1 MMSSIFPDRLLTNIT
16 IKVPNSTTQHGN
28 EHILCLPITK
38 NYWPSVAA
46 VIIFF
51 ATNYLAHAATVKS
64 SPGDDSLLQ
73 GCNALLALF
82 FPMSGLLRALNAIVR
97 LPIRARNELEKACRA
112 GALCMVVRAP
122 HWRPKPGQKFSV
134 GVVLEDDR
142 DVEDTDPE
150 GQFGHDSSQP
160 IKANMITYLPS
171 YAREQSSTWIHFD
184 SVWARSRVDLRL
196 SRVHGTYDLPEG
208 YEFAIVPRNTFL
220 ISQVASDTHGDPR
233 LSSEISAS
241 YSVLKAVA
249 SLIQVVAAFTTLLS
263 NRPDL
268 ISRWGYASYHLT
280 VIPYLAMTLVNLIS
294 NMVSPDYSCLYMIR
308 SDTMVEA
315 EKLGGRFEG
324 EIAQM
329 ISLLPK
335 DGMQVENPAWSGLT
349 KKDIQN
355 FSLTLTSTASE
366 MYVFDMVIYLLD
378 LIIASKAKKKLSAK
392 DAEMM
397 HLEVVSQLNTSTTPA
412 ANEFESSATQA
423 NPPVDPTGEILP
435 NGNESPV
442 LQDIFFVDEFRT
454 QSNPDILARSVGST
468 DEYQIQIPRPPPRL
482 SSGKGLLYTIDRAM
496 EDLSSARGEKTSSFF
511 AMLQNMK
518 ENRIRLKAYKFSGST
533 SSTSSYFKQTM
544 LLYNFA
550 LKDRIIPISL
560 DDNAEFAP
568 VRSAIIYHPNCHRF
582 LRWDDFA
589 NPPKSNK
596 EKSNAI
602 QLRVLSPITD
612 SEENCLAASISN
624 VRTLL
629 KLPERP
635 TTTTASIAELE
646 GLLYSPTITRT
657 SGRIGWAILVEISIG
672 ICVVGLFF
680 GLIAG
685 LTKFHSGESSV
696 TERGIMMTWL
706 ASGLYGF
713 CLPLL
718 STLEL
723 LKILF
728 LFPIILS
735 LCLSGVPN
743 FYHTSYEIDK
753 TLRNEEQS
761 VTGDWKKKTKKFVRV
776 YTKVALKMFVAISPN
791 FGPQP
796 AAALLYVFAFIPLGI
811 FIPPIWGFVLVGR
824 MITEWGDCVR
834 LY

>member
-1 MMSSIFPDRLLTNIT
+1 MMRSIFPDRLLTNIT

-97 LPIRARNELEKACRA
+97 LPILARNELEKACRA

-142 DVEDTDPE
+142 DVENTDPE
-150 GQFGHDSSQP
+150 GEFGHDSSQP

-220 ISQVASDTHGDPR
+220 VSQVASDTHEDPR

-308 SDTMVEA
+308 SETMVEA

-366 MYVFDMVIYLLD
+366 MYVFDMAIYLLD
-378 LIIASKAKKKLSAK
+378 LITASKAKTKLSAK
-392 DAEMM
+392 DAKMI
-397 HLEVVSQLNTSTTPA
+397 HLEVVSQFNASTTPPT
-412 ANEFESSATQA
+412 NEPETSATQA
-423 NPPVDPTGEILP
+423 NQPADPTGASLP
-435 NGNESPV
+435 NGGNENPA
-442 LQDIFFVDEFRT
+442 LQNIFFDDEFRT
-454 QSNPDILARSVGST
+454 QFNPKDILARPVGST
-468 DEYQIQIPRPPPRL
+468 DEYQIQIPRAPRL
-482 SSGKGLLYTIDRAM
+482 SSEKGPLYTIRRVM

-518 ENRIRLKAYKFSGST
+518 ENRMRLKAYKFSD
-533 SSTSSYFKQTM
+533 SYIKRIM
-544 LLYNFA
+544 ILYNLS
-550 LKDRIIPISL
+550 LKDHIIPISSG
-560 DDNAEFAP
+560 DYAEFAP

-629 KLPERP
+629 KLPGRP

-646 GLLYSPTITRT
+646 ELLYSPTITRT

-696 TERGIMMTWL
+696 TERSIMMTWL

-761 VTGDWKKKTKKFVRV
+761 VTGDWKKRTKKFVRV
-776 YTKVALKMFVAISPN
+776 YTKVVSKMFVAISPN

-811 FIPPIWGFVLVGR
+811 FIPPVWGFVLVGR

>member
-1 MMSSIFPDRLLTNIT
+1 MSSIFPDRLLTNIT

-28 EHILCLPITK
+28 EHILCLPISK

-82 FPMSGLLRALNAIVR
+82 FPISGLLRALNAIVR
-97 LPIRARNELEKACRA
+97 LPILARNELEKACRA

-122 HWRPKPGQKFSV
+122 HWKPKPGQKFSV
-134 GVVLEDDR
+134 GVVLEDDIG
-142 DVEDTDPE
+142 VEDTDPE
-150 GQFGHDSSQP
+150 EQSGHDSSQP

-196 SRVHGTYDLPEG
+196 SRVHGTYELPEG

-249 SLIQVVAAFTTLLS
+249 SVVQVVAAFTTLLS

-308 SDTMVEA
+308 SETMVEA
-315 EKLGGRFEG
+315 ERSGGRFEG
-324 EIAQM
+324 GIAQM

-349 KKDIQN
+349 KKDIRD
-355 FSLTLTSTASE
+355 FSLRITSTASQI
-366 MYVFDMVIYLLD
+366 YIFDMFNNLLD

-392 DAEMM
+392 DAKMI
-397 HLEVVSQLNTSTTPA
+397 HLEVISQLDASTIPP
-412 ANEFESSATQA
+412 ANESETSATQA
-423 NPPVDPTGEILP
+423 DQPVNPAGKTLP
-435 NGNESPV
+435 DGGNESPV
-442 LQDIFFVDEFRT
+442 LQNGFFVDESRT
-454 QSNPDILARSVGST
+454 QSNPDILARPVGST
-468 DEYQIQIPRPPPRL
+468 DEYQIQIPRAPRR
-482 SSGKGLLYTIDRAM
+482 SSRKGLLYTIHLAM
-496 EDLSSARGEKTSSFF
+496 EDLSSVRGEKTRSFF

-518 ENRIRLKAYKFSGST
+518 VNRMRLKAYKFAD
-533 SSTSSYFKQTM
+533 SYIKRIM
-544 LLYNFA
+544 ILYNLA
-550 LKDRIIPISL
+550 LKDYVIPISSG
-560 DDNAEFAP
+560 DYAEFTP
-568 VRSAIIYHPNCHRF
+568 VRSATIYHPNCHRF

-589 NPPKSNK
+589 NSPKSNK
-596 EKSNAI
+596 EESNAI

-646 GLLYSPTITRT
+646 ELLYSPTIKRT
-657 SGRIGWAILVEISIG
+657 SGRMGWAILVEISIG
-672 ICVVGLFF
+672 ICAVGLFF

-685 LTKFHSGESSV
+685 LTEFHSGESSV

-728 LFPIILS
+728 LFPIFLS
-735 LCLSGVPN
+735 LCLLSVPDI
-743 FYHTSYEIDK
+743 YHNTYEINQ
-753 TLRNEEQS
+753 TLINDTQIEAFS
-761 VTGDWKKKTKKFVRV
+761 WKKGIKRAFRECTK
-776 YTKVALKMFVAISPN
+776 I
-791 FGPQP
+791 
-796 AAALLYVFAFIPLGI
+796 AFGI
-811 FIPPIWGFVLVGR
+811 F
-824 MITEWGDCVR
+824 MS
-834 LY
+834 

>member
-1 MMSSIFPDRLLTNIT
+1 MSSILPDRLLTNIT
-16 IKVPNSTTQHGN
+16 ITVPNSTTQHGN
-28 EHILCLPITK
+28 DHILCLPITRS
-38 NYWPSVAA
+38 YWPSVAA

-97 LPIRARNELEKACRA
+97 LPILARNELEKACRA

-150 GQFGHDSSQP
+150 GQSGRDSSQT

-184 SVWARSRVDLRL
+184 SVWARSCVNLRL

-294 NMVSPDYSCLYMIR
+294 NMVSPDYSCLYMVR
-308 SDTMVEA
+308 SETMVEA

-324 EIAQM
+324 EVAQT

-355 FSLTLTSTASE
+355 FSLTLTSTASQ
-366 MYVFDMVIYLLD
+366 MYIFNMVIRLLD
-378 LIIASKAKKKLSAK
+378 LTIASKAKKKLSAK
-392 DAEMM
+392 DAKMI
-397 HLEVVSQLNTSTTPA
+397 HLEVISQFNSSTAPP
-412 ANEFESSATQA
+412 ANESETSATQA
-423 NPPVDPTGEILP
+423 EQPINLADTILL
-435 NGNESPV
+435 NGGNESPA
-442 LQDIFFVDEFRT
+442 LQNSLSADRFRM
-454 QSNPDILARSVGST
+454 QSNSDILARPVGST
-468 DEYQIQIPRPPPRL
+468 DEYQLQIPRAPRL
-482 SSGKGLLYTIDRAM
+482 SSGKGLSYTIHRIM
-496 EDLSSARGEKTSSFF
+496 EDLYSAQGEKTSSFLI
-511 AMLQNMK
+511 MLQNMK
-518 ENRIRLKAYKFSGST
+518 ENKSRLKAYKISESHM
-533 SSTSSYFKQTM
+533 KRTM
-544 LLYNFA
+544 ILYNLA
-550 LKDRIIPISL
+550 LQGHIIPITSE
-560 DDNAEFAP
+560 DNAEFAP

-589 NPPKSNK
+589 DPPKIDK

-602 QLRVLSPITD
+602 QLRELSPINE
-612 SEENCLAASISN
+612 SGENNLAASISN

-635 TTTTASIAELE
+635 TTTAVSIAELE
-646 GLLYSPTITRT
+646 ELLYSPTRTRT
-657 SGRIGWAILVEISIG
+657 GGRIGWAIIVEISIG
-672 ICVVGLFF
+672 IFVVGLFF

-723 LKILF
+723 LKIIF
-728 LFPIILS
+728 LFPAILS
-735 LCLSGVPN
+735 LCLSGIPD
-743 FYHTSYEIDK
+743 FYHDTYENHQALIDD
-753 TLRNEEQS
+753 EQNDT
-761 VTGDWKKKTKKFVRV
+761 VDWKMMIINLAQRRF
-776 YTKVALKMFVAISPN
+776 N
-791 FGPQP
+791 FFFGM
-796 AAALLYVFAFIPLGI
+796 AAASSARPQQMAAFLYGFAFVPLGI
-811 FIPPIWGFVLVGR
+811 FIPPVWGLSGFFKMMLA
-824 MITEWGDCVR
+824 EDE
-834 LY
+834 

>member
-1 MMSSIFPDRLLTNIT
+1 MSSIFPDRLLTNIT

-46 VIIFF
+46 VIISF

-97 LPIRARNELEKACRA
+97 LPILARNELEKACRA
-112 GALCMVVRAP
+112 GALCMVVRAR
-122 HWRPKPGQKFSV
+122 HWRPKPGQKISV

-142 DVEDTDPE
+142 DAENTDPE

-171 YAREQSSTWIHFD
+171 YAREQSSAWLYFD
-184 SVWARSRVDLRL
+184 SVWARSRVNLRL

-220 ISQVASDTHGDPR
+220 ISQVASDTHEDPR

-308 SDTMVEA
+308 SETMVEA
-315 EKLGGRFEG
+315 EKSGGRFEG

-329 ISLLPK
+329 ISLLAK

-355 FSLTLTSTASE
+355 LSLALTSTASE
-366 MYVFDMVIYLLD
+366 MYVLDIAIYLLD
-378 LIIASKAKKKLSAK
+378 LITASKAKTKLSAK
-392 DAEMM
+392 DAKMI
-397 HLEVVSQLNTSTTPA
+397 HLEVVSQLIASTTPST
-412 ANEFESSATQA
+412 NEPETSATQVNHPA
-423 NPPVDPTGEILP
+423 DPTGASLP
-435 NGNESPV
+435 NGGNENPA
-442 LQDIFFVDEFRT
+442 LQNVFFDDEFCT
-454 QSNPDILARSVGST
+454 QSNPKDILARPVGTT
-468 DEYQIQIPRPPPRL
+468 DKYQIQIPCAPRR
-482 SSGKGLLYTIDRAM
+482 SSRKGLLYTIHLVM

-518 ENRIRLKAYKFSGST
+518 ENRMRLKAYRFAD
-533 SSTSSYFKQTM
+533 SYIKRIM
-544 LLYNFA
+544 ILYNLA
-550 LKDRIIPISL
+550 LKDHIIPIISG
-560 DDNAEFAP
+560 DYAEFTP
-568 VRSAIIYHPNCHRF
+568 VRSATIYHPNCHRF
-582 LRWDDFA
+582 LCWDDFA
-589 NPPKSNK
+589 DPPKSNK
-596 EKSNAI
+596 EKSNAT

-646 GLLYSPTITRT
+646 ELLYLSNTTRT
-657 SGRIGWAILVEISIG
+657 SRRIGWAILVEISIG

-685 LTKFHSGESSV
+685 LTNFHSGESSV

-723 LKILF
+723 LKVLF
-728 LFPIILS
+728 LFPIFLS
-735 LCLSGVPN
+735 LCLSGAPD

-761 VTGDWKKKTKKFVRV
+761 VTG
-776 YTKVALKMFVAISPN
+776 
-791 FGPQP
+791 G
-796 AAALLYVFAFIPLGI
+796 
-811 FIPPIWGFVLVGR
+811 
-824 MITEWGDCVR
+824 
-834 LY
+834 

>member
-1 MMSSIFPDRLLTNIT
+1 MMSSILPDRPFTNIT
-16 IKVPNSTTQHGN
+16 IKVPSSTTQHGN
-28 EHILCLPITK
+28 DHILCLPITRD
-38 NYWPSVAA
+38 YWPSVAA

-64 SPGDDSLLQ
+64 SPGDDTLLQ

-97 LPIRARNELEKACRA
+97 LPILARNELEKACRA

-122 HWRPKPGQKFSV
+122 HWRPKPGQKISV

-184 SVWARSRVDLRL
+184 SVWARSRVNLRL
-196 SRVHGTYDLPEG
+196 SRVHGTHHLPEG

-220 ISQVASDTHGDPR
+220 ISQVASDTHEDPR
-233 LSSEISAS
+233 LSTEISAS

-294 NMVSPDYSCLYMIR
+294 NLVSPDYSCLYMIR
-308 SDTMVEA
+308 SETMVEA

-335 DGMQVENPAWSGLT
+335 DGMQVDNPAWSGLT
-349 KKDIQN
+349 KKGIQN
-355 FSLTLTSTASE
+355 LSLALTSTASE
-366 MYVFDMVIYLLD
+366 MYVLNMAIYLLD
-378 LIIASKAKKKLSAK
+378 LITASKAKTKLSAK
-392 DAEMM
+392 DAKMI
-397 HLEVVSQLNTSTTPA
+397 HLEVVSQLIASTAPST
-412 ANEFESSATQA
+412 NEPETSATQA
-423 NPPVDPTGEILP
+423 NHPEDPTGASLS
-435 NGNESPV
+435 NGGNENPA
-442 LQDIFFVDEFRT
+442 LQNVFFDDEFRT
-454 QSNPDILARSVGST
+454 QSNPKDILARPVGTT
-468 DEYQIQIPRPPPRL
+468 DEYQIQIPRAPWR
-482 SSGKGLLYTIDRAM
+482 SSRKGLLYTIHLVM
-496 EDLSSARGEKTSSFF
+496 EDLSSARSDKTRSFF

-518 ENRIRLKAYKFSGST
+518 ENRMRLKPYKSAD
-533 SSTSSYFKQTM
+533 SYIKRIII
-544 LLYNFA
+544 LCNLA
-550 LKDRIIPISL
+550 LKDHIIPISSG
-560 DDNAEFAP
+560 DYAEFTR
-568 VRSAIIYHPNCHRF
+568 VRSATIYHPNCHRF

-596 EKSNAI
+596 EKSNAT

-612 SEENCLAASISN
+612 SEENCLAASICN

-646 GLLYSPTITRT
+646 ELLYFSNATRT

-685 LTKFHSGESSV
+685 LTKFHSGESSA

-723 LKILF
+723 LKVLF
-728 LFPIILS
+728 LFPIFAS
-735 LCLSGVPN
+735 LCISGAPD

-753 TLRNEEQS
+753 RLRNEEQS
-761 VTGDWKKKTKKFVRV
+761 ETGGWKKRTKRV
-776 YTKVALKMFVAISPN
+776 FRVFTKVLSKRFVVVSPN
-791 FGPQP
+791 VGGHQP
-796 AAALLYVFAFIPLGI
+796 ASAHLYVFAFIPLGI
-811 FIPPIWGFVLVGR
+811 FIPPVWGFVLVGR

>member
-1 MMSSIFPDRLLTNIT
+1 MMSSIFPDRLLTNVT

-38 NYWPSVAA
+38 DYWPSVAA

-64 SPGDDSLLQ
+64 SPGDDTLLQ

-97 LPIRARNELEKACRA
+97 LPIFARNELEKACRA

-122 HWRPKPGQKFSV
+122 HWRPKTGQKFSV

-142 DVEDTDPE
+142 DVENTDPE
-150 GQFGHDSSQP
+150 GQFRHDSSQP

-220 ISQVASDTHGDPR
+220 ISQVASATHGDPR

-241 YSVLKAVA
+241 YSILKAVA

-308 SDTMVEA
+308 SETMVEA

-355 FSLTLTSTASE
+355 FSFTLTSTASE
-366 MYVFDMVIYLLD
+366 MQIFKMVIYLLD
-378 LIIASKAKKKLSAK
+378 LITASKAKKKPSAK
-392 DAEMM
+392 DAKMTY
-397 HLEVVSQLNTSTTPA
+397 LEVVSQLNASTAPPTNESETSPNHPSQPA
-412 ANEFESSATQA
+412 
-423 NPPVDPTGEILP
+423 DPTGITLP
-435 NGNESPV
+435 NGGDENLV
-442 LQDIFFVDEFRT
+442 AQNIFFADESRT
-454 QSNPDILARSVGST
+454 QSNPEDILARPVGST
-468 DEYQIQIPRPPPRL
+468 DEYQIQIPCAPKL
-482 SSGKGLLYTIDRAM
+482 SSGKGLLYTIHQFM

-511 AMLQNMK
+511 AILQNMK
-518 ENRIRLKAYKFSGST
+518 ENRIRLEAYKIPGL
-533 SSTSSYFKQTM
+533 TSSYFKRTM
-544 LLYNFA
+544 LLYTLA
-550 LKDRIIPISL
+550 LQGHIIPITS
-560 DDNAEFAP
+560 DENAEFAP

-589 NPPKSNK
+589 DTPKVD
-596 EKSNAI
+596 EKKPNTI
-602 QLRVLSPITD
+602 QLKALSPITD
-612 SEENCLAASISN
+612 SEENDLAASISN

-629 KLPERP
+629 KLPGRP
-635 TTTTASIAELE
+635 TTTAASIAELE
-646 GLLYSPTITRT
+646 EFLFSPTITRT
-657 SGRIGWAILVEISIG
+657 SGRTGWAILVEISIG

-685 LTKFHSGESSV
+685 LTKFRSGGSSV

-728 LFPIILS
+728 LFPAIFC
-735 LCLSGVPN
+735 LCLSGAPA
-743 FYHTSYEIDK
+743 FHHKIYEVNK
-753 TLRNEEQS
+753 TFLNDEQNE
-761 VTGDWKKKTKKFVRV
+761 TGDWKKRTTKFIQAYFKS
-776 YTKVALKMFVAISPN
+776 I
-791 FGPQP
+791 FGMVGETSLIFAPQP
-796 AAALLYVFAFIPLGI
+796 TIGTFMYAFAFIPLGI
-811 FIPPIWGFVLVGR
+811 FIPPVWGFVLVGR

>member
-1 MMSSIFPDRLLTNIT
+1 MSSILPDRLLTNIT
-16 IKVPNSTTQHGN
+16 INVPNSTTQHGN
-28 EHILCLPITK
+28 DHILCLPIAK

-64 SPGDDSLLQ
+64 SPGDDTLLQ

-97 LPIRARNELEKACRA
+97 LPIRARNELEKACKA

-122 HWRPKPGQKFSV
+122 HWRPKPGQKFYV

-150 GQFGHDSSQP
+150 GQFGHHSSQP

-171 YAREQSSTWIHFD
+171 YAREQSSTWVHFD

-233 LSSEISAS
+233 LSSEISVS
-241 YSVLKAVA
+241 YSALKAVA

-294 NMVSPDYSCLYMIR
+294 NVVSPDYSCLYMIR
-308 SDTMVEA
+308 SETMVEA

-349 KKDIQN
+349 KEDLQK
-355 FSLTLTSTASE
+355 FSLKLTSTASE
-366 MYVFDMVIYLLD
+366 MYFFDLVTYLLD
-378 LIIASKAKKKLSAK
+378 LITASKAKKKLSAR

-397 HLEVVSQLNTSTTPA
+397 HLEVVSQLNASTTPA
-412 ANEFESSATQA
+412 ANESESSAAQA

-435 NGNESPV
+435 TGNESPV
-442 LQDIFFVDEFRT
+442 LQDVFFVDEFRT
-454 QSNPDILARSVGST
+454 QSNLDILARPVGST
-468 DEYQIQIPRPPPRL
+468 NEYQIQIPRPPRL
-482 SSGKGLLYTIDRAM
+482 SSGKGLSYTIHRVM
-496 EDLSSARGEKTSSFF
+496 VNLSSARAEKTSSFF
-511 AMLQNMK
+511 AILQNMK
-518 ENRIRLKAYKFSGST
+518 ENRKRLEAYKSSG
-533 SSTSSYFKQTM
+533 STSSYFKQNI
-544 LLYNFA
+544 LLYNLA
-550 LKDRIIPISL
+550 LKDRIIPMSL

-596 EKSNAI
+596 KKSNAT
-602 QLRVLSPITD
+602 QLRKLSPITD
-612 SEENCLAASISN
+612 SEENYMAASISN

-629 KLPERP
+629 KLPGRP

-646 GLLYSPTITRT
+646 ELLYSPTIRRT

-696 TERGIMMTWL
+696 IERGIMMTWL

-728 LFPIILS
+728 LFPTILS
-735 LCLSGVPN
+735 LYLSGVSDLYP
-743 FYHTSYEIDK
+743 TSHEIGK

-761 VTGDWKKKTKKFVRV
+761 MTGDWNKRTKNFAAV
-776 YTKVALKMFVAISPN
+776 YTKAVSKMFVATTPD

-796 AAALLYVFAFIPLGI
+796 PAALLYVFAFIPLGI
-811 FIPPIWGFVLVGR
+811 FIPPVWGFVLVGR

>member
-1 MMSSIFPDRLLTNIT
+1 MMSSILPDRPLTNIT

-28 EHILCLPITK
+28 DHILCLPITRD
-38 NYWPSVAA
+38 YWPSVAA

-64 SPGDDSLLQ
+64 SPGDDTLLQ

-97 LPIRARNELEKACRA
+97 LPILARNELEKACRA

-122 HWRPKPGQKFSV
+122 HWRPKPGQTFHV

-150 GQFGHDSSQP
+150 GQFGHDFSQP

-171 YAREQSSTWIHFD
+171 YAREQSSTWLHFD
-184 SVWARSRVDLRL
+184 SVWARSRVNLRL
-196 SRVHGTYDLPEG
+196 SRVHGTHNLPEG

-233 LSSEISAS
+233 ISKEIGAS
-241 YSVLKAVA
+241 YSLLKAVA
-249 SLIQVVAAFTTLLS
+249 SFIQVIAAFTTLLS

-308 SDTMVEA
+308 SETMVEA
-315 EKLGGRFEG
+315 ENMGGRFEG

-329 ISLLPK
+329 ITFLPE

-349 KKDIQN
+349 KEDIRD
-355 FSLTLTSTASE
+355 FSVKLHSTATL
-366 MYVFDMVIYLLD
+366 MFCLNTVIYLLD

-392 DAEMM
+392 DAKMM
-397 HLEVVSQLNTSTTPA
+397 HLEVISQLDASTIPPTNESETSAMQADQPVNPA
-412 ANEFESSATQA
+412 GT
-423 NPPVDPTGEILP
+423 ILP
-435 NGNESPV
+435 NGSNENPV
-442 LQDIFFVDEFRT
+442 LQNDFIVDQFRT
-454 QSNPDILARSVGST
+454 QSNPDILAKSVGSANV
-468 DEYQIQIPRPPPRL
+468 YQIQIPRAPRL
-482 SSGKGLLYTIDRAM
+482 LSGKSVFHTIHRVL
-496 EDLSSARGEKTSSFF
+496 ENLSFAQGQNKSTLF

-518 ENRIRLKAYKFSGST
+518 ENEMRLKSYKLPD
-533 SSTSSYFKQTM
+533 SYIKRTV
-544 LLYNFA
+544 LLYNLA
-550 LKDRIIPISL
+550 LNDQIIPISSG
-560 DDNAEFAP
+560 DYAEFAP
-568 VRSAIIYHPNCHRF
+568 LRLALIYHPNCHRF
-582 LRWDDFA
+582 LRRDDLA
-589 NPPKSNK
+589 SPPRIN
-596 EKSNAI
+596 EEESNAT
-602 QLRVLSPITD
+602 QLRELSPITD
-612 SEENCLAASISN
+612 IGENNLAASISN

-629 KLPERP
+629 KLP
-635 TTTTASIAELE
+635 TGSTATAAAIAELE
-646 GLLYSPTITRT
+646 ERLSSPTITRT

-672 ICVVGLFF
+672 IFVLGLFF
-680 GLIAG
+680 GLVAG

-728 LFPIILS
+728 LFPAILF
-735 LCLSGVPN
+735 LFISGLPN
-743 FYHTSYEIDK
+743 IYHDTCEIHQTFMNDRK
-753 TLRNEEQS
+753 NEAVS
-761 VTGDWKKKTKKFVRV
+761 WKKMIMNLVQGQFRLFFGMYAASFSRLQPV
-776 YTKVALKMFVAISPN
+776 VAF
-791 FGPQP
+791 
-796 AAALLYVFAFIPLGI
+796 LYVIAFAPLGI
-811 FIPPIWGFVLVGR
+811 FIPPVWGFVLVGR
-824 MITEWGDCVR
+824 MITEWGNCVK

>member
-1 MMSSIFPDRLLTNIT
+1 MSSILPDRLLTNIT
-16 IKVPNSTTQHGN
+16 ITVPNSTTQHGN
-28 EHILCLPITK
+28 DHILCLPITRS
-38 NYWPSVAA
+38 YWPSVAA

-97 LPIRARNELEKACRA
+97 LPILARNELEKACRA

-150 GQFGHDSSQP
+150 GQSGRDSSQT

-184 SVWARSRVDLRL
+184 SVWARSRVNLRL

-294 NMVSPDYSCLYMIR
+294 NMVSPDYSCLYMVR
-308 SDTMVEA
+308 SETMVEA

-324 EIAQM
+324 EVAQT

-355 FSLTLTSTASE
+355 FSLTLTSTASQ
-366 MYVFDMVIYLLD
+366 MYIFNMVIRLLD
-378 LIIASKAKKKLSAK
+378 LTIASKAKKKLSAK
-392 DAEMM
+392 DAKMI
-397 HLEVVSQLNTSTTPA
+397 HLEVISQFNSSTAPP
-412 ANEFESSATQA
+412 ANESETSATQA
-423 NPPVDPTGEILP
+423 EQPINLADTILL
-435 NGNESPV
+435 NGGNESPA
-442 LQDIFFVDEFRT
+442 LQNSLSADRFRM
-454 QSNPDILARSVGST
+454 QSNSDILARPVGST
-468 DEYQIQIPRPPPRL
+468 DEYQLQIPRAPRL
-482 SSGKGLLYTIDRAM
+482 SSGKGLSYTIHRIM
-496 EDLSSARGEKTSSFF
+496 EDLYSAQGEKTSSFLI
-511 AMLQNMK
+511 MLQNMK
-518 ENRIRLKAYKFSGST
+518 ENKSRLKAYKISESHM
-533 SSTSSYFKQTM
+533 KRTM
-544 LLYNFA
+544 ILYNLA
-550 LKDRIIPISL
+550 LQGHIIPITSE
-560 DDNAEFAP
+560 DNAEFAP

-589 NPPKSNK
+589 DPPKIDK

-602 QLRVLSPITD
+602 QLRELSPINE
-612 SEENCLAASISN
+612 SGENNLAASISN

-635 TTTTASIAELE
+635 TTTAVSIAELE
-646 GLLYSPTITRT
+646 ELLYSPTRTRT
-657 SGRIGWAILVEISIG
+657 GGRIGWAIIVEISIG
-672 ICVVGLFF
+672 IFVVGLFF

-723 LKILF
+723 LKIIF
-728 LFPIILS
+728 LFPAILS
-735 LCLSGVPN
+735 LCLSGIPD
-743 FYHTSYEIDK
+743 FYHDTYENHQALIDD
-753 TLRNEEQS
+753 EQNDT
-761 VTGDWKKKTKKFVRV
+761 VDWKMMIINLAQRRF
-776 YTKVALKMFVAISPN
+776 N
-791 FGPQP
+791 FFFGM
-796 AAALLYVFAFIPLGI
+796 AAASSARPQQMAAFLYGFAFVPLGI
-811 FIPPIWGFVLVGR
+811 FIPPVWGFVLVGR
-824 MITEWGDCVR
+824 MIIEWGDCVR

>member
-1 MMSSIFPDRLLTNIT
+1 MSSIFPHRLLTNIT

-38 NYWPSVAA
+38 HYWPSVAA

-97 LPIRARNELEKACRA
+97 LSIRARNELEKACRA

-142 DVEDTDPE
+142 DEENTDPE
-150 GQFGHDSSQP
+150 GQFGRDRSQP

-220 ISQVASDTHGDPR
+220 ISQVASDTHRDPR

-268 ISRWGYASYHLT
+268 IRHWGYASYHLT
-280 VIPYLAMTLVNLIS
+280 VIPYLDMTLVNLIS

-308 SDTMVEA
+308 SETMVEA

-335 DGMQVENPAWSGLT
+335 DDVQVENPAWSGLT
-349 KKDIQN
+349 QKDLQN
-355 FSLTLTSTASE
+355 FSLKLTSTASE
-366 MYVFDMVIYLLD
+366 VYAFNIATHLLD
-378 LIIASKAKKKLSAK
+378 LFTASRAKAKLSAK
-392 DAEMM
+392 DAKMI
-397 HLEVVSQLNTSTTPA
+397 LLQVVSQFNASTIPPT
-412 ANEFESSATQA
+412 NEHETSATQA
-423 NPPVDPTGEILP
+423 NQPADPTGASLP
-435 NGNESPV
+435 DGGNEDPA
-442 LQDIFFVDEFRT
+442 LQNILFDDEFRM
-454 QSNPDILARSVGST
+454 QSNSKDIFARPVDST
-468 DEYQIQIPRPPPRL
+468 NEYQIQIPRAPKL
-482 SSGKGLLYTIDRAM
+482 SSEKGLLYTIHRFM
-496 EDLSSARGEKTSSFF
+496 KDLSSARVGKTSSFF
-511 AMLQNMK
+511 PMLQNMK
-518 ENRIRLKAYKFSGST
+518 ENRMRLKAYKISE
-533 SSTSSYFKQTM
+533 SYIKRIM
-544 LLYNFA
+544 ILYNFA
-550 LKDRIIPISL
+550 LKDHIIPVNSGGHT
-560 DDNAEFAP
+560 EFAP

-589 NPPKSNK
+589 DAPKSNK
-596 EKSNAI
+596 ENSIAI
-602 QLRVLSPITD
+602 QLSVLAPITD
-612 SEENCLAASISN
+612 SEENYLAASISN

-629 KLPERP
+629 KLPERL
-635 TTTTASIAELE
+635 TTTTASIAGLEEL
-646 GLLYSPTITRT
+646 LHSPTIERT
-657 SGRIGWAILVEISIG
+657 SGRIGWAILVEVSIG

-713 CLPLL
+713 CHPLL

-728 LFPIILS
+728 LFPIVLS
-735 LCLSGVPN
+735 LCLSRVPDL
-743 FYHTSYEIDK
+743 YHAGLEVDK

-761 VTGDWKKKTKKFVRV
+761 VTRDWKEWTKKFFRV
-776 YTKVALKMFVAISPN
+776 YTKVVSEFFVSVIPN
-791 FGPQP
+791 SGSQSAAGP
-796 AAALLYVFAFIPLGI
+796 AVGLLYVFAFIPLGI
-811 FIPPIWGFVLVGR
+811 FIPPVWGFVLVGR
-824 MITEWGDCVR
+824 MIMEWEDCVR